1 MLQADS
7 LSVPPHIRSLI
18 DRLNAADYECYVVG
32 GFLRDLLLDRPTHD
46 IDLAT
51 SALPE
56 EVMALFSDYRTIPT
70 GLIHG
75 TVPVLAEDDP
85 VEVPTF
91 RKEGL
96 YSDHRRP
103 AEVWFTKSLEEDLK
117 RRDFTINALA
127 WHPDLGLV
135 DPFGGRT
142 DLEDGIIRA
151 VGRPTDRFHE
161 DALRILRALRLA
173 SELGFSIEHKT
184 ADARHD

>member
-75 TVPVLAEDDP
+75 TVTVLAEDEP
-85 VEVPTF
+85 VEVTTF
-91 RKEGL
+91 R
-96 YSDHRRP
+96 
-103 AEVWFTKSLEEDLK
+103 
-117 RRDFTINALA
+117 
-127 WHPDLGLV
+127 
-135 DPFGGRT
+135 
-142 DLEDGIIRA
+142 
-151 VGRPTDRFHE
+151 
-161 DALRILRALRLA
+161 
-173 SELGFSIEHKT
+173 
-184 ADARHD
+184 